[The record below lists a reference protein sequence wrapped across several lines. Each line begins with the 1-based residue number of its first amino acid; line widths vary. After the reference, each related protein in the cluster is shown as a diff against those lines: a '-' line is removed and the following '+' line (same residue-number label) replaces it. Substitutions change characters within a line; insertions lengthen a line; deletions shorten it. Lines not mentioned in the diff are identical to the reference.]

1 MLLKY
6 SPKVEHLKCV
16 SLTPKE
22 GLVLERTLIKLLP
35 GTNEV
40 TNDEWKA
47 MRGNITAEINS
58 GEIVI
63 LAQKVSA
70 GRGKV
75 GGVKARD
82 LKDMPVNLAVKYVSE
97 CTNPDTLTK
106 WYKEITNEEV
116 RLAITKKFKKLDLE
130 LPEDEIPETPNESPM
145 TVKEFE
151 EDENDESENSDDS
164 LFEDF
169 DDDSEDDSDD
179 TDSDDTDS
187 NDESDE
193 DEKPKKEFKDM
204 TVFELRAVCEERGI
218 DTTNLSKKVDY
229 LNALANDER

>member
-1 MLLKY
+1 
-6 SPKVEHLKCV
+6 
-16 SLTPKE
+16 
-22 GLVLERTLIKLLP
+22 
-35 GTNEV
+35 
-40 TNDEWKA
+40 
-47 MRGNITAEINS
+47 
-58 GEIVI
+58 
-63 LAQKVSA
+63 
-70 GRGKV
+70 
-75 GGVKARD
+75 
-82 LKDMPVNLAVKYVSE
+82 MPVNLAVKYVSE

-151 EDENDESENSDDS
+151 EDE
-164 LFEDF
+164 
-169 DDDSEDDSDD
+169 
-179 TDSDDTDS
+179 
-187 NDESDE
+187 
-193 DEKPKKEFKDM
+193 KPKKEFKDM

>member
-70 GRGKV
+70 GR
-75 GGVKARD
+75 
-82 LKDMPVNLAVKYVSE
+82 
-97 CTNPDTLTK
+97 
-106 WYKEITNEEV
+106 
-116 RLAITKKFKKLDLE
+116 
-130 LPEDEIPETPNESPM
+130 
-145 TVKEFE
+145 
-151 EDENDESENSDDS
+151 
-164 LFEDF
+164 
-169 DDDSEDDSDD
+169 
-179 TDSDDTDS
+179 
-187 NDESDE
+187 
-193 DEKPKKEFKDM
+193 
-204 TVFELRAVCEERGI
+204 
-218 DTTNLSKKVDY
+218 
-229 LNALANDER
+229 